1 MKESTIIGIS
11 RGSEFSPN
19 HIDNDAA
26 IFNRVAEE
34 LRQMG
39 HCVETYIEAT
49 FAASRIEARTVF
61 HMARSTE
68 ALQRLRELE
77 QNGAR
82 VINSAVGIA
91 NCIRKPMTERLIA
104 AGIPHPASLI
114 VRTDAP
120 FPATTFPCWLK
131 RADSHAMV
139 KEDVSFAANHKEAEA
154 ILADFRA
161 RGIAEAVVNEHLQGD
176 LVKFYGVADSDF
188 FHWFYPDTATHSKF
202 GLEKINGAAKGI
214 PFEAAELKAIADKA
228 AEVLGVAVY
237 GGDAVVQDSCVR
249 LIDFNDW
256 PSFAR
261 CREEAAKAI
270 AAHIHKCTIQ

>member
-34 LRQMG
+34 LQGMG
-39 HCVETYIEAT
+39 HRVETCTEAA
-49 FAASRIEARTVF
+49 FAANAIEGRTLF
-61 HMARSTE
+61 HMARSSE
-68 ALQRLRELE
+68 ALQRLEELE
-77 QNGAR
+77 QKGAR
-82 VINSAVGIA
+82 VTNSAFGIA

-114 VRTDAP
+114 VPTDAP
-120 FPATTFPCWLK
+120 FPATSFPCWLK
-131 RADSHAMV
+131 RADSHALV
-139 KEDVSFAANHKEAEA
+139 KEDVAFAANHEEAEA
-154 ILADFRA
+154 ILADFRQ

-176 LVKFYGVADSDF
+176 LVKFYGVQGSDF
-188 FHWFYPDTATHSKF
+188 FHWFHPDPCTHSKF

-214 PFEAAELKAIADKA
+214 PFEAATLKAIADQA
-228 AEVLGVAVY
+228 AKVLGVAVY
-237 GGDAVVQDSCVR
+237 GGDAVVQDGCVKI
-249 LIDFNDW
+249 IDFNDW

-270 AAHIHKCTIQ
+270 AAYIHKHTAQ